1 MSETRLARLTAYG
14 AAVLAVLVSLLV
26 RLPLMPWIGDH
37 AELMTFFP
45 AIILSAYLGGL
56 GPGMLATVLG
66 VAAADYFFIEPR
78 YAFGTDDPGRAFAMG
93 VFALAGA
100 AISGLIESVDRSRR
114 RLAASER
121 RYAVTLASIGDAIIT
136 TDARAQVTFLN
147 PVAEALTSWLLADAV
162 GRPLAEVFRIVN
174 EQTRQPVED
183 PAAQALRLGTVVG
196 LANHTTLI
204 ARDGR
209 EAPIDDCGAP
219 IIDDR
224 GAITGVVLVF
234 RDVTQRRQAEEAAAF
249 RRANE
254 RMELALRGTSVGMWE
269 VAMPDGDLQNG
280 RRYYLNLWEQLGY
293 DPHPGDDVASPFK
306 TRPAEP
312 SQPPFTATT
321 TGRPPWESAIGLQIH
336 PEDVDRFQE
345 RVRRYLA
352 GETSEYETE
361 VRLRHKD
368 GYYRTMLSRGTAVRD
383 AAGKPIRFVGVT
395 VDITQL
401 SNAEDALRESEQRF
415 RGTFEN
421 AAVGIAHV
429 DGRHRCIRANQV
441 FCDLVGY
448 STAEVV
454 GKTIEDVVYPDD
466 LPANVAQFDQVMR
479 GELASFTMEKR
490 FTRKNGEVVWVVLT
504 VSPQH
509 DVAGHPAYC
518 IVIAQNHSER
528 KRLEDELRQAH
539 ARLDLAVRGS
549 NLSIWE
555 CEMPEGRIENSHL
568 TLINVWELLGYD
580 AVMSPTDFPST
591 FALLF
596 HPDDQ
601 ERVMREIRELLASEG
616 QDYESEYRVRS
627 KDGSTRWHLARG
639 TVLRD
644 LKGKPVRFVG
654 TSTDITDLKQADEA
668 LRQAKARLDLAVR
681 GSNIAIWECNM
692 PDGRIENS
700 NLTYTNTWESM
711 GYDAATKPTDFPST
725 FAILF
730 HPIDQERVMREIQE
744 LFDSDRQDYESE
756 FRVRWQDGSTR
767 WHLSRGTVLRDPEGK
782 PIRFIGTSADITQLK
797 LAEEALRESEQRF
810 RTFVDHATDAFFL
823 FDDQHVVLD
832 VNGQACQSLGYTRE
846 QLLGMTPLDFDP
858 DITPDRLEELKR
870 RLDDGQP
877 MAFESRHRREDG
889 SVFPVEIRGQAFWE
903 GGRRF
908 TVALAR
914 DVTERQRAEAAL
926 RESEE
931 RFRST
936 FENAAVG
943 IGHRHLDGRFARV
956 NQKFCAIVGY
966 PRDELLQRTGLVL
979 THPDDLGA
987 GAELS
992 APLLRGES
1000 PGYTLEKRYV
1010 RKDGSVVWV
1019 ELSVS
1024 LKRDAAGKPDY
1035 FIWIVQDI
1043 SARNRLDGELR
1054 QAKDAAEAANRAKDE
1069 FLANVSHEIRTP
1081 MNAILGMTELV
1092 LDTPLAD
1099 DQRQC
1104 LRTVKSAA
1112 DNLLGILND
1121 LLDFSKIEAGKLE
1134 LDQADF
1140 RLRSILGDTLRT
1152 LASRAHKNGLELVSH
1167 VQPDVPD
1174 ALIGDASRLRQVLLN
1189 LVGNAIKFTEAGEV
1203 VLRVETNGEA
1213 VHEEEAILRFA
1224 VTDTGIGIPQEKQ
1237 VTIFRAFEQEDI
1249 STARRYGGTGLG
1261 LTIAARLVNLM
1272 GGTITLESEPGRGS
1286 TFAFTARFG
1295 RQPHPPEP
1303 AADRLPGLLSNMSV
1317 LIVDD
1322 NATNRQILEEWL
1334 RGWQMKP
1341 VVRGD
1346 GLAALDAIWHSAASG
1361 RPFPLVLLDARMPDT
1376 DGLTLAATIRERVE
1390 LAATRIILLTSGDF
1404 SGDLAR
1410 FRELGID
1417 AHLLKPVQQDELL
1430 ETIYRVMSRAKGSTP
1445 TPIELAPGPEAAS
1458 AAPATTSSLHI
1469 LVAEDN
1475 EFNAQLLEQLLGRRG
1490 HRVRVA
1496 SNGRE
1501 ALALAQDRAF
1511 DLLLLDV
1518 HMPELDGFQVVSAVR
1533 ERERT
1538 SDRHLPVI
1546 ALTARSRK
1554 EDRERCL
1561 AAGMDDFLSKPV
1573 RAADLW
1579 TAIDRVVGAR
1589 GPGKRVGAGLLDP
1602 RILWEV
1608 CGGDAGALD
1617 RICAVFQT
1625 HIPDH
1630 LAAVQDALCQRDASR
1645 LREAAHK
1652 LSGMLAAFSAVA
1664 GGVASDLED
1673 HAASGQLEEARP
1685 LVQQLEAMVHE
1696 LLLLVGGLSLE
1707 TLRHEAEATE
1717 DP

>member
-14 AAVLAVLVSLLV
+14 VAVLAVLVSLLV
-26 RLPLMPWIGDH
+26 RLPLVPWLGYH

-45 AIILSAYLGGL
+45 AVILSAYLGGL
-56 GPGMLATVLG
+56 GPGILATVLG
-66 VAAADYFFIEPR
+66 VAVADYFFIEPR

-100 AISGLIESVDRSRR
+100 AISGLMESVDRSRR

-121 RYAVTLASIGDAIIT
+121 RYAVTLASIGDANIA

-147 PVAEALTSWLLADAV
+147 PVAEALTGWPLADAV

-174 EQTRQPVED
+174 EQNRQPVED
-183 PAAQALRLGTVVG
+183 PAAQVLRLGTVVG

-204 ARDGR
+204 ARDGG
-209 EAPIDDCGAP
+209 EVPIDDCGAP

-234 RDVTQRRQAEEAAAF
+234 RDVTQRRQAEEAEAI
-249 RRANE
+249 RRANQ
-254 RMELALRGTSVGMWE
+254 RMELALRGSNVGVWDHE
-269 VAMPDGDLQNG
+269 TPDADYRHRQRHYVNV
-280 RRYYLNLWEQLGY
+280 WEQLGHEGPPAGGETAL
-293 DPHPGDDVASPFK
+293 DTLHPDD
-306 TRPAEP
+306 R
-312 SQPPFTATT
+312 
-321 TGRPPWESAIGLQIH
+321 
-336 PEDVDRFQE
+336 DRVE
-345 RVRRYLA
+345 EAVRRYLA
-352 GETSEYETE
+352 GESKEYETE
-361 VRLRHKD
+361 ARFRHRD
-368 GYYRTMLSRGTAVRD
+368 GSYRTLLARGVAMRD
-383 AAGKPIRFVGVT
+383 AAGKPTRFVGVT

-401 SNAEDALRESEQRF
+401 RLAEEELRESEERF

-429 DGRHRCIRANQV
+429 DGRHRCIRANHV

-448 STAEVV
+448 STADAA

-466 LPANVAQFDQVMR
+466 LPANLALFDQVMR
-479 GELASFTMEKR
+479 GELASFTMEKC
-490 FTRKNGEVVWVVLT
+490 FTRKDGEVVWAVLT

-518 IVIAQNHSER
+518 IVIAQNHTVR

-539 ARLDLAVRGS
+539 ERLDLAVRGS

-555 CEMPEGRIENSHL
+555 CDMRDGRIENSHP
-568 TLINVWELLGYD
+568 TLINAWEPLGYD
-580 AVMSPTDFPST
+580 VRTCPSDYPSA

-601 ERVMREIRELLASEG
+601 QRVRRELQELFAGDGRE
-616 QDYESEYRVRS
+616 YESEYRVRS
-627 KDGSTRWHLARG
+627 KDSSTRWHLSRG

-644 LKGKPVRFVG
+644 PEGKPIRFIG
-654 TSTDITDLKQADEA
+654 TSADITDLKRAEEA

-681 GSNIAIWECNM
+681 GSNIAIWECNI
-692 PDGRIENS
+692 PDGRIENG
-700 NLTYTNTWESM
+700 NLIYTNVWESM
-711 GYDAATKPTDFPST
+711 GYDAATAPTDFPST

-744 LFDSDRQDYESE
+744 LFDSDRYDYESE
-756 FRVRWQDGSTR
+756 FRVRWQDGTTR
-767 WHLSRGTVLRDPEGK
+767 WHLFRGTVLRDPEGK
-782 PIRFIGTSADITQLK
+782 PIRCIGTSADITDLK
-797 LAEEALRESEQRF
+797 RAEEALRESERRF

-823 FDDQHVVLD
+823 FDDEHVILD
-832 VNGQACQSLGYTRE
+832 VNCQACQSLGYTRDE
-846 QLLGMTPLDFDP
+846 LLGMTPLDFDP
-858 DITPDRLEELKR
+858 EITPDRLEELKG
-870 RLDDGQP
+870 RLDDGQ
-877 MAFESRHRREDG
+877 MIAFESRHRRKDG
-889 SVFPVEIRGQAFWE
+889 AVFPVEIRGQTFREA
-903 GGRRF
+903 GRRF

-914 DVTERQRAEAAL
+914 DVTERKRAEAAL

-931 RFRST
+931 RFRGT
-936 FENAAVG
+936 FENAPVG
-943 IGHRHLDGRFARV
+943 IVHNDPAGRFLRV
-956 NQKFCAIVGY
+956 NGTYCAIVGY
-966 PRDELLQRTGLVL
+966 SREELLQKTLQDII
-979 THPDDLGA
+979 HPEEVPA
-987 GAELS
+987 FVERYAS
-992 APLLRGES
+992 SFTRGES
-1000 PGYTLEKRYV
+1000 PAFGLERRYL
-1010 RKDGSVVWV
+1010 RKDGRTVWV
-1019 ELSVS
+1019 EVFASFQ
-1024 LKRDAAGKPDY
+1024 RDASGRPAY
-1035 FIWIVQDI
+1035 AIAAVRDI
-1043 SARNRLDGELR
+1043 SDRKQLDEELR
-1054 QAKDAAEAANRAKDE
+1054 QAKEMAEAANRAKDE

-1092 LDTPLAD
+1092 LGTQLAD
-1099 DQRQC
+1099 NQRQC

-1140 RLRSILGDTLRT
+1140 GLRSILGDTLRT
-1152 LASRAHKNGLELVSH
+1152 LAIRAHKNGIELVSH

-1189 LVGNAIKFTEAGEV
+1189 LVGNAIKFTETGEV
-1203 VLRVETNGEA
+1203 VLRVEANGDA
-1213 VHEEEAILRFA
+1213 VHEEGAILRFA

-1237 VTIFRAFEQEDI
+1237 ATIFRAFEQEDI

-1272 GGTITLESEPGRGS
+1272 GGTITLKSEPGRGS

-1303 AADRLPGLLSNMSV
+1303 AAERLPGLLANMSV

-1346 GLAALDAIWHSAASG
+1346 GLAALDAIWHNAASG

-1390 LAATRIILLTSGDF
+1390 LAATRIILLTFGDF

-1430 ETIYRVMSRAKGSTP
+1430 ETIYRVMSRAEGSTS
-1445 TPIELAPGPEAAS
+1445 TPIEVAPGPEAAS
-1458 AAPATTSSLHI
+1458 AVPASTSSLHI

-1475 EFNAQLLEQLLGRRG
+1475 EFNAQLLEHLLGRRG

-1501 ALALAQDRAF
+1501 ALAMAQDRAF

-1589 GPGKRVGAGLLDP
+1589 GPGKGAGAGLLDP
-1602 RILWEV
+1602 RTLWEV

-1630 LAAVQDALCQRDASR
+1630 LAAVQVSLCERDASR

-1652 LSGMLAAFSAVA
+1652 LSGMLAAVSAVA

-1673 HAASGQLEEARP
+1673 YAASGQLEKARP
-1685 LVQQLEAMVHE
+1685 LVQQLETMVHE
-1696 LLLLVGGLSLE
+1696 LLRLVGGLSLE

-1717 DP
+1717 GP